1 MLHTAAA
8 ALVTARL
15 VLKGV
20 QGVPLRHRTTFF
32 HLISGETVSL
42 TAVRKTT
49 LKQMGGTVP
58 VTLNPDPNMDSLI
71 AAFLVKAAS
80 GEFTGQSKGKNINC
94 LVWAHKGK
102 DYDGRTNVSVT

>member
-1 MLHTAAA
+1 M
-8 ALVTARL
+8 
-15 VLKGV
+15 LKGV

-42 TAVRKTT
+42 IAVRKTT

-80 GEFTGQSKGKNINC
+80 GEFAGQSRGKKHQ
-94 LVWAHKGK
+94 LP
-102 DYDGRTNVSVT
+102 SVDP